1 MKIFI
6 RGGVWT
12 NVEDQVLL
20 AAYMKYGGNQWLRI
34 ASLLPRKT
42 ASQVKARWEEYL
54 DPTLRKTPWTQHE
67 DEKLLHLARLMPMQW
82 RTISQYFGRS
92 AYQCV
97 ERYRELVDKAS
108 ATPHY
113 DDNDAAVI
121 HEMMPNFE
129 TLNAVPDPV
138 ELDQDEKEMLAEA
151 RARLANTQGKKA
163 RRKARERQLDVM
175 RKIVKLRK
183 KRELVAAGIILEEKN
198 MWEDKEFE
206 VDVLTTHEAKK
217 VKFDTTIDDEI
228 AKQERIRRIKKK
240 VEERKKAKEIKSNQ
254 KVEKPD
260 LIKDLGHLKEEL
272 IKEEAKL
279 DQPYDSKHTDLMLPE
294 PQIDDSE
301 LRSIEILRHSNTDF
315 FEQPRSLSLLRY
327 TQAVEESWNT
337 EQEIEEEP
345 YKTKAVINDLPRPFP
360 VSTMPLY
367 LNDYTNKQTISFE
380 DIAEELVVEE
390 TIRLAYHDAYNYKP
404 SKIKSNPKQLLYP
417 ADEKT
422 EKHYSHLEDI
432 QPIDLLKA
440 QKLIN
445 DEIAGTVPDYDSFI
459 QCWDEMHQNNNE
471 SLELLD
477 LDLMIEKEEKKVI
490 KLRNLYMERTKNS
503 DTSCHNLLTKLNN
516 EILDLYKLAREKEM
530 YKEIRDAEFTM
541 IQVRIETLTEKIKK
555 LEEEQIAVDIE
566 YKRVIQEKKE
576 ASRKAKK

>member
-20 AAYMKYGGNQWLRI
+20 AAFMKYGGNQWLRI

-97 ERYRELVDKAS
+97 ERYKELVDKVS

-217 VKFDTTIDDEI
+217 VKFDTDIDDKI
-228 AKQERIRRIKKK
+228 AKQERIMRIKKK
-240 VEERKKAKEIKSNQ
+240 VEERKKSKENKSKEDKSKSESEQTLN
-254 KVEKPD
+254 
-260 LIKDLGHLKEEL
+260 HLKEEL
-272 IKEEAKL
+272 IKEKAKL
-279 DQPYDSKHTDLMLPE
+279 DLPYDGKRMELILQE
-294 PQIDDSE
+294 PQIGEAEYKRIES
-301 LRSIEILRHSNTDF
+301 LRPSNADL
-315 FEQPRSLSLLRY
+315 FEQQRSLSLFGSRKV
-327 TQAVEESWNT
+327 VEESWNN
-337 EQEIEEEP
+337 QMFEEEP
-345 YKTKAVINDLPRPFP
+345 FKSSVVQNNLQIPNP
-360 VSTMPLY
+360 VLLSALY
-367 LNDYTNKQTISFE
+367 TDNYDSKNITIE
-380 DIAEELVVEE
+380 DVADQLIKEEV
-390 TIRLAYHDAYNYKP
+390 IRLAYRDSYNLSQLKMDKKP
-404 SKIKSNPKQLLYP
+404 GDILYP
-417 ADEKT
+417 SSKNEVAYFSDFQEN
-422 EKHYSHLEDI
+422 L
-432 QPIDLLKA
+432 DLSEA
-440 QKLIN
+440 QKLI
-445 DEIAGTVPDYDSFI
+445 DREISGGEPDIESFTK
-459 QCWDEMHQNNNE
+459 CWDEMHKNDKTDD
-471 SLELLD
+471 LFD
-477 LDLMIEKEEKKVI
+477 LDILISREEKKVE
-490 KLRNLYMERTKNS
+490 KLRKKYHEMTKNS
-503 DTSCHNLLTKLNN
+503 NISCQNLLDKLNQKFY
-516 EILDLYKLAREKEM
+516 DLYIQSNDKERYDKIRE
-530 YKEIRDAEFTM
+530 A
-541 IQVRIETLTEKIKK
+541 EKIKIEIRIDSLSEKVEK
-555 LEEEQIAVDIE
+555 LKAEQKKVDDE
-566 YKRVIQEKKE
+566 YKRVILEKKE
-576 ASRKAKK
+576 AARKLKK

>member
-20 AAYMKYGGNQWLRI
+20 AAFMKYGGNQWLRI

-97 ERYRELVDKAS
+97 ERYKELVDKVS

-217 VKFDTTIDDEI
+217 VKFDTDIDDKI
-228 AKQERIRRIKKK
+228 AKQERIMRIKKK
-240 VEERKKAKEIKSNQ
+240 VEERKKSKENKSKEDKSKSESEQTLN
-254 KVEKPD
+254 
-260 LIKDLGHLKEEL
+260 HLKEEL
-272 IKEEAKL
+272 IKEKAKL
-279 DQPYDSKHTDLMLPE
+279 DLPYDGKRMELILQE
-294 PQIDDSE
+294 PQIGEAEYKRIES
-301 LRSIEILRHSNTDF
+301 LRPSNADL
-315 FEQPRSLSLLRY
+315 FEQQRSLSLFGSRKV
-327 TQAVEESWNT
+327 VEESWNN
-337 EQEIEEEP
+337 QMFEEEP
-345 YKTKAVINDLPRPFP
+345 FKSSVVQNNLQIPNP
-360 VSTMPLY
+360 VLLSALY
-367 LNDYTNKQTISFE
+367 TDDYDSKNITIE
-380 DIAEELVVEE
+380 DVADQLIKEEV
-390 TIRLAYHDAYNYKP
+390 IRLAYRDSYNLSQLKMDKKP
-404 SKIKSNPKQLLYP
+404 GDILYP
-417 ADEKT
+417 SSKNEVAYFSDFQEN
-422 EKHYSHLEDI
+422 L
-432 QPIDLLKA
+432 DLSEA
-440 QKLIN
+440 QKLI
-445 DEIAGTVPDYDSFI
+445 DREISGGEPDIESFTK
-459 QCWDEMHQNNNE
+459 CWDEMHKNDKTDD
-471 SLELLD
+471 LFD
-477 LDLMIEKEEKKVI
+477 LDILISREEKKVE
-490 KLRNLYMERTKNS
+490 KLRKKYHEMTKNS
-503 DTSCHNLLTKLNN
+503 NISCQNLLDKLNQKFY
-516 EILDLYKLAREKEM
+516 DLYVQSNDKERYDKIRE
-530 YKEIRDAEFTM
+530 A
-541 IQVRIETLTEKIKK
+541 EKIKIEIRIDSLSEKVEK
-555 LEEEQIAVDIE
+555 LKAEQKKVDDE
-566 YKRVIQEKKE
+566 YKRVILEKKE
-576 ASRKAKK
+576 AARKLKK